1 MFNSEIQRFN
11 NIILN
16 LKIVSSIKNLV
27 KSPEK
32 LFIVILLILF
42 PAGFIF
48 HNISF
53 TRPYVLGMTDVFLLS
68 VNSVVYYFIW
78 KKAGSYSLL
87 AWSVIAFLITFLT
100 EYAGV
105 ETGKVFGNYHY
116 GSTMFLQLGNVPVVI
131 AFNWIILIM
140 ATYAL
145 SQKITKI
152 RFLIPFISSILI
164 VAFDY
169 VMEPVAMYLDYWQW
183 YRNEIPLQNYIA
195 WFIISYVFASA
206 LSIFRINPD
215 SKVLRY
221 YFFIQLGFFVL
232 FRIEMAVRL

>member
-1 MFNSEIQRFN
+1 VS
-11 NIILN
+11 NIKKLI
-16 LKIVSSIKNLV
+16 

-32 LFIVILLILF
+32 FFITILFILF
-42 PAGFIF
+42 PAGFLF

-53 TRPYVLGMTDVFLLS
+53 TRPYVLGMTDIFLLS
-68 VNSVVYYFIW
+68 VNSIVYYFIW
-78 KKAGSYSLL
+78 KKGGSIKLL
-87 AWSVIAFLITFLT
+87 IWSVLAFLITFLT

-105 ETGKVFGNYHY
+105 ETGKVFGDYHY
-116 GSTMFLQLGNVPVVI
+116 GSTMILQLGNVPVVI

-145 SQKITKI
+145 SMKMTSN
-152 RFLIPFISSILI
+152 RWLAPLVSSLLI

-183 YRNEIPLQNYIA
+183 HNDVVPLQNYIA
-195 WFIISYVFASA
+195 WFIISYVFATA

-215 SKVLRY
+215 TRVLRY
-221 YFFIQLGFFVL
+221 YFFIQLGFFML
-232 FRIEMAVRL
+232 FRIEMLIRF